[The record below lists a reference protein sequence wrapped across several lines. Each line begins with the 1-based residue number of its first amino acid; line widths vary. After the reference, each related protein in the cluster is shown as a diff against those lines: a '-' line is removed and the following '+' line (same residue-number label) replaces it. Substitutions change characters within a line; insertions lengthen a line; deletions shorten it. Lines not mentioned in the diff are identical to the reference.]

1 MYLSLTH
8 DHDWTAHHSKEGILI
23 LSGGLIV
30 HNQRNPQSFVKETAD
45 PPVIQFNDAVTSAIS
60 VADVS
65 LNFFSELLPIQSRT
79 QSCCLKP
86 DTRKKALVALT
97 QHDGFRS
104 AHPREDHFVPI
115 YIAAGAGEDG
125 GVHVL
130 SGLYGCQAVAFG
142 V

>member
-1 MYLSLTH
+1 MTG
-8 DHDWTAHHSKEGILI
+8 TAHNRKEGILM
-23 LSGGLIV
+23 LSGGLTV
-30 HNQRNPQSFVKETAD
+30 HNLRNLQSFVQETAD
-45 PPVIQFNDAVTSAIS
+45 PPVIQFGDAVTSAIS

-65 LNFFSELLPIQSRT
+65 FFSDLLRIQSHT
-79 QSCCLKP
+79 QFCCLKP
-86 DTRKKALVALT
+86 DARKTALIALT
-97 QHDGFRS
+97 QHEGFRS

-115 YIAAGAGEDG
+115 YVAAGAGEDG

>member
-1 MYLSLTH
+1 MIAQSLNTS
-8 DHDWTAHHSKEGILI
+8 DWTAHHREEGILI
-23 LSGGLIV
+23 LSGGLTV
-30 HNQRNPQSFVKETAD
+30 HNLRNPQSFVQETAD
-45 PPVIQFNDAVTSAIS
+45 PPVVQFNDAVNSAIS

-65 LNFFSELLPIQSRT
+65 FLRNGMPPIDFRT
-79 QSCCLKP
+79 QSYLKP
-86 DTRKKALVALT
+86 DARKTALVALT
-97 QHDGFRS
+97 KHEGFRS

-115 YIAAGAGEDG
+115 YVAAGAGEDG